1 LYIRAVAITDKLA
14 VDGGPSVVNAADHAP
29 WPDITD
35 DDRAE
40 VMAVL
45 DRGVLCGAN
54 APAVTGLEREWAE
67 YLGVAHCIA
76 TNSGTAA
83 LHTAIACL
91 GVSPGDEVIVPAY
104 TYISTPL
111 AVAHHGAVPVFCDV
125 DERTFN
131 IDPARIEER
140 VTDRT
145 AAIMPVHLHGLPA
158 DMDAIQAIADQHGL
172 AVIEDAAQAHGATY
186 KGRKAGAL
194 ANCAG
199 FSLNQ
204 TKNLAAGEGGLFV
217 TDDPERY
224 AVARRFAN
232 RGENVPN
239 LGPGEF
245 RVRSYVS
252 HGLGYNYRCQE
263 LPAAVARSQLRR
275 LDRYT
280 QNARANAAILNEG
293 LAALAGMVPPYVP
306 DDRTSV
312 YYKYRVGIDAGAL
325 GVDMPGPELR
335 DRLIRALRAEGV
347 EALLWQIEPL
357 PAYPAFRHEVLGPWF
372 PAMDREPLREWDP
385 AEYPVASRV
394 LDSSFI
400 LGSED
405 HPIIIQTSSLMEAYV
420 DAFAKVLSNLDTV
433 LDGPFEPLDFD

>member
-1 LYIRAVAITDKLA
+1 MAITDTLA
-14 VDGGPSVVNAADHAP
+14 IDGGPPAVNAAAHAP

-35 DDRAE
+35 ADRAE

-45 DRGVLCGAN
+45 ERGVLCGAD
-54 APAVTGLEREWAE
+54 APAVVGLERDWAE
-67 YLGVAHCIA
+67 YLGVEHCIA

-83 LHTAIACL
+83 LHTALASV
-91 GVSPGDEVIVPAY
+91 GVAPGDEVIVPAY
-104 TYISTPL
+104 TYISTAA
-111 AVAHHGAVPVFCDV
+111 AVAHHGAVPVFCDI

-140 VTDRT
+140 LSERT

-158 DMDAIQAIADQHGL
+158 DMEAIQAIADRHGL
-172 AVIEDAAQAHGATY
+172 AVVEDAAQAHGATY
-186 KGRKAGAL
+186 RDRKAGAL

-204 TKNLAAGEGGLFV
+204 TKNLPAGEGGLFV
-217 TDDPERY
+217 TDDPELF
-224 AVARRFAN
+224 AIARRFSN
-232 RGENVPN
+232 RGEDVPR

-252 HGLGYNYRCQE
+252 HGLGWNYRCQE

-275 LDRYT
+275 LDDYT
-280 QNARANAAILNEG
+280 RNAQRNAAILNEG
-293 LAALAGMVPPYVP
+293 LAALPGLIPPHVPP
-306 DDRTSV
+306 DRTSV
-312 YYKYRVGIDAGAL
+312 YYKYRVVIDRDAL
-325 GVDMPGPELR
+325 GVDRPANELR

-357 PAYPAFRHEVLGPWF
+357 PAYPAFRRKVYGPWY
-372 PAMDREPLREWDP
+372 PALDREPLVEWDP

-400 LGSED
+400 LGSEP
-405 HPIIIQTSSLMEAYV
+405 HPIIVQTGPLMEAYV
-420 DAFAKVLSNLDTV
+420 DAFGKVLSNLDAV
-433 LDGPFEPLDFD
+433 LERPFEPLRFD

>member
-1 LYIRAVAITDKLA
+1 MAITDKLA
-14 VDGGPSVVNAADHAP
+14 VDGGPPLVNVEDHAP

-35 DDRAE
+35 EDRAE
-40 VMAVL
+40 VLAVL

-54 APAVTGLEREWAE
+54 APAVGGLESEWAE
-67 YLGVAHCIA
+67 YLGVDYCIA

-83 LHTAIACL
+83 LHTGLASL
-91 GVSPGDEVIVPAY
+91 GISAGDELIVPAY
-104 TYISTPL
+104 TYISTAA
-111 AVAHHGAVPVFCDV
+111 AVAHQGAVPVFCDI

-131 IDPARIEER
+131 IDPARVQER
-140 VTDRT
+140 LTERT

-158 DMDAIQAIADQHGL
+158 DMDAIQAIAERHGL

-186 KGRKAGAL
+186 KGKKAGAL

-217 TDDPERY
+217 TDDPEVH
-224 AVARRFAN
+224 AVARRFSN
-232 RGENVPN
+232 RGEDVPN
-239 LGPGEF
+239 LGAGEF
-245 RVRSYVS
+245 RVNSYVS
-252 HGLGYNYRCQE
+252 HGLGWNYRCQE

-275 LDRYT
+275 LDEYT
-280 QNARANAAILNEG
+280 QNAQRNAAILNDG
-293 LAALAGMVPPYVP
+293 LSALSGMVPPYVP
-306 DDRTSV
+306 ADRTSV
-312 YYKYRVGIDAGAL
+312 YYKYRVRIDGGAL
-325 GVDMPGPELR
+325 GVDRPATELR

-357 PAYPAFRHEVLGPWF
+357 PAYPAFRHKAYGPWF
-372 PAMDREPLREWDP
+372 PALDREPLREWDP

-405 HPIIIQTSSLMEAYV
+405 HPIIVQSSSLMEAYM
-420 DAFAKVLSNLDTV
+420 DAFAKVLSNLDAV
-433 LDGPFEPLDFD
+433 LEQPFEPLLFD

>member
-1 LYIRAVAITDKLA
+1 MAITDKLA
-14 VDGGPSVVNAADHAP
+14 LDGGPPLVDVEDHAL

-35 DDRAE
+35 EDRAE
-40 VMAVL
+40 VLAVL
-45 DRGVLCGAN
+45 DRGVLCGTN
-54 APAVTGLEREWAE
+54 APAVAGLERDWAE
-67 YLGVAHCIA
+67 YLGVNYCIA

-83 LHTAIACL
+83 LHTGLASLGIA
-91 GVSPGDEVIVPAY
+91 PGDEVIVPAY
-104 TYISTPL
+104 TYISTAA
-111 AVAHHGAVPVFCDV
+111 AVAHHGAVPVFCDI

-131 IDPARIEER
+131 MDPARIEER
-140 VTDRT
+140 LTDRT

-186 KGRKAGAL
+186 KGKKAGAL

-217 TDDPERY
+217 TDDPEVH
-224 AVARRFAN
+224 AVARRFSN
-232 RGENVPN
+232 RGEDVPD

-245 RVRSYVS
+245 RVNSYVS
-252 HGLGYNYRCQE
+252 HGLGWNYRCQE

-275 LDRYT
+275 LDDYT
-280 QNARANAAILNEG
+280 QNAQRNAAILNDG
-293 LAALAGMVPPYVP
+293 LSALSGTVPPYVP
-306 DDRTSV
+306 ADCTSV
-312 YYKYRVGIDAGAL
+312 YYKYRVRIDRVAL
-325 GVDMPGPELR
+325 GVNLPANELR

-357 PAYPAFRHEVLGPWF
+357 PAYPAFRHEVYGPWF
-372 PAMDREPLREWDP
+372 PALDREPLLDWDP

-405 HPIIIQTSSLMEAYV
+405 HPIIIQSSSLMEAYM

-433 LDGPFEPLDFD
+433 LERPFEPLLFD

>member
-1 LYIRAVAITDKLA
+1 MAITDKLA
-14 VDGGPSVVNAADHAP
+14 VDGGPALINVADHAL

-35 DDRAE
+35 EDRAE
-40 VMAVL
+40 VLAVL
-45 DRGVLCGAN
+45 DRGVLCGAD
-54 APAVTGLEREWAE
+54 APAVAGLEREWAE

-83 LHTAIACL
+83 LHTAVASL
-91 GVSPGDEVIVPAY
+91 GISPGDEVIVPAY
-104 TYISTPL
+104 TYISTPA

-158 DMDAIQAIADQHGL
+158 DMDAIQAVADKHGL
-172 AVIEDAAQAHGATY
+172 TVVEDAAQAHGAKY
-186 KGRKAGAL
+186 KGKKAGAL

-217 TDDPERY
+217 TDDPEVY
-224 AVARRFAN
+224 AVARRFTN
-232 RGENVPN
+232 RGEGVPH

-245 RVRSYVS
+245 RIQSYVS
-252 HGLGYNYRCQE
+252 HGLGWNYRLQE
-263 LPAAVARSQLRR
+263 LPAAIARSQLRR
-275 LDRYT
+275 LDSYT
-280 QNARANAAILNEG
+280 QNAQRNAVILNEG
-293 LAALAGMVPPYVP
+293 LSALAGMEPPYVP

-312 YYKYRVGIDAGAL
+312 YYKYRAGIDREAL
-325 GVDMPGPELR
+325 GVDLPAPELR

-357 PAYPAFRHEVLGPWF
+357 PAYPAFRHKVYRPWS
-372 PAMDREPLREWDP
+372 PTLDREPLLEWDP

-400 LGSED
+400 LGSEH
-405 HPIIIQTSSLMEAYV
+405 HPIIIQTASMMEAYM
-420 DAFAKVLSNLDTV
+420 DAFAKVLSNLDAV
-433 LDGPFEPLDFD
+433 LAQPFEPLLFD

>member
-1 LYIRAVAITDKLA
+1 MAITDKLA
-14 VDGGPSVVNAADHAP
+14 LDGGPPLVDAADHAP

-35 DDRAE
+35 EDRAE
-40 VMAVL
+40 VLAVL
-45 DRGVLCGAN
+45 DRGVLCGTN
-54 APAVTGLEREWAE
+54 APAVAGLEREWAD
-67 YLGVAHCIA
+67 YLGVDHCIA

-83 LHTAIACL
+83 LHTGLASL
-91 GVSPGDEVIVPAY
+91 GISPGDEVIVPAY
-104 TYISTPL
+104 TYISTAA
-111 AVAHHGAVPVFCDV
+111 AVAHQGAVPVFCDI

-140 VTDRT
+140 LTDRT
-145 AAIMPVHLHGLPA
+145 AAIMPVHLHGLTA
-158 DMDAIQAIADQHGL
+158 DMEAIQAIADRHGL

-186 KGRKAGAL
+186 KGKKAGAL

-217 TDDPERY
+217 TDDPELY
-224 AVARRFAN
+224 AVARRFSN
-232 RGENVPN
+232 RGEDVPD

-245 RVRSYVS
+245 RVNSYVS
-252 HGLGYNYRCQE
+252 HGLGWNYRCQE

-275 LDRYT
+275 LDHYT
-280 QNARANAAILNEG
+280 QNAQRNAAILSDG
-293 LAALAGMVPPYVP
+293 LSALNGMVPPYVP
-306 DDRTSV
+306 ADCTSV
-312 YYKYRVGIDAGAL
+312 YYKYRVRIDRGAL
-325 GVDMPGPELR
+325 GVDLPANELR

-357 PAYPAFRHEVLGPWF
+357 PAYPAFRHKVYGPWF
-372 PAMDREPLREWDP
+372 PALDREPLRGWDP

-405 HPIIIQTSSLMEAYV
+405 HPIIIQSSSLMEGYM
-420 DAFAKVLSNLDTV
+420 DAFAKVLSNLDAV
-433 LDGPFEPLDFD
+433 LEQPFEPLLFD